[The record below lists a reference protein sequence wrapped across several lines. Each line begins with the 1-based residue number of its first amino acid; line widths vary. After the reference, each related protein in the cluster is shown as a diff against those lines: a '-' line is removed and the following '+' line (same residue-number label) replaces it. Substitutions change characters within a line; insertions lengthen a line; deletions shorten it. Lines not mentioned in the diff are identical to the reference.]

1 MSNRGIWSDLPGKRT
16 KILNATCTPLYAQ
29 AAQHALAKGRQ
40 ASRRRR
46 GMALSIGGLA
56 VRAASIAV
64 GIRRRRPYGAGPMA
78 DAYAGRWQP
87 SRAGQ
92 RQRRQLSPG
101 RIPARTRTRAGRIA
115 GGRGQAPA
123 RPFTVVTAEA
133 GSPPW
138 EPASRSNG
146 TTDGSMGAVL
156 ERRVPCEGTLADT
169 VVQCNFRCIRA
180 GCSGRPAGS
189 PWIPRWAA
197 RAERAPSSCLCL
209 ALRPSYSV
217 AAAGSP
223 RSAESRYK
231 LRARASGKRMSR

>member
-78 DAYAGRWQP
+78 DAYGWPMAAVSRWAAAAP
-87 SRAGQ
+87 STIARTDPGANSNSCRANCWWTWP
-92 RQRRQLSPG
+92 RPPPG
-101 RIPARTRTRAGRIA
+101 RSRWSP
-115 GGRGQAPA
+115 PK
-123 RPFTVVTAEA
+123 P

-138 EPASRSNG
+138 EPASRSSG

-189 PWIPRWAA
+189 PLDPAMGCA
-197 RAERAPSSCLCL
+197 R
-209 ALRPSYSV
+209 
-217 AAAGSP
+217 
-223 RSAESRYK
+223 
-231 LRARASGKRMSR
+231 